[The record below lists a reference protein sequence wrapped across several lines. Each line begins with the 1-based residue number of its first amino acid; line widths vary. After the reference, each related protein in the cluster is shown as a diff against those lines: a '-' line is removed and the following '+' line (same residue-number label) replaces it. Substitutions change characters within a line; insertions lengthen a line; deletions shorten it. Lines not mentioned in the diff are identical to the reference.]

1 MPEKDQK
8 MRFIGSELSLMKS
21 LFAENES
28 LLFTFR
34 KFLLGFELNEGE
46 KNGLKMLQGGA
57 GYALMKKM
65 FLPEI
70 DPSAPLFQL
79 VDMTMGLNID
89 FKGNPEA
96 NAQPFIEAKLIEEN
110 YLKERF
116 ATLQT
121 TLSPVTTLKE
131 LARLDS
137 ENAYVNII
145 ARNYLLS
152 YIDSSFQQIV
162 FLAGKKEET
171 VEETIERLQ
180 KNSNK

>member
-8 MRFIGSELSLMKS
+8 MRFTSSELALMKT
-21 LFAENES
+21 LFAENEA
-28 LLFTFR
+28 LLFTAR
-34 KFLLGFELNEGE
+34 KFMLGFELNEGE
-46 KNGLKMLQGGA
+46 KTGIKILQSGA
-57 GYALMKKM
+57 SLQLMKKM

-70 DPSAPLFQL
+70 DPAAPLFQL
-79 VDMTMGLNID
+79 VDMTMGLKID

-96 NAQPFIEAKLIEEN
+96 AAQPFIEAKLIEET
-110 YLKERF
+110 YLKERLEQLEKDL
-116 ATLQT
+116 AP
-121 TLSPVTTLKE
+121 SDILKE
-131 LARLDS
+131 LAKLDS
-137 ENAYVNII
+137 DEAYVNIT

-171 VEETIERLQ
+171 VEQTVERLQ